1 MHETST
7 TELLRWIVFLPLLGA
22 AINGLL
28 NKRLPERL
36 VSSIAVGSIAASFVL
51 SLKVFLDLRA
61 LPADARILSDFVW
74 SWIPIGELS
83 VDLEFMADPLTA
95 CMLLLVTGVGLL
107 IHIYSVGYM
116 HGDAG
121 FSRYFAYLNLCAF
134 SMLVLVAADS
144 LPLLFVGWEGVGL
157 CSYLLIGFWYQ
168 DMANSIAGKKAFIVN
183 RIGDF
188 GFLLGMFVIFK
199 ALSGHVAPGESIFAF
214 STMAAH
220 ADLLAPVAVLAGLL
234 LFVGATGKSAQI
246 PLYVWL
252 PDAMAGPTPVSA
264 LIHAAT
270 MVTAGVYMMARMNF
284 LYDLA
289 PTALA
294 VVAVIGAATALLA
307 ATIGLAQTDIKKVLA
322 YSTVSQLGY
331 MFMACGVGAYGVGIF
346 HVLTHAFFKALLF
359 MGAGSVIHALHHE
372 QDMRNMGGLKDK
384 LPWTFRTMMVATLAI
399 AGVFPFAGFF
409 SKDEILYKSFLW
421 SPLLWIV
428 GFAVAGL
435 TAFYMARL
443 MAMTFF
449 GECRVSKDK
458 LSHVHESPWM
468 MVGPLVVLAV
478 LSFAGGWMGWPAF
491 MGGNNAIEHWLEP
504 VFHHEVA
511 LDAHPGEVDAHI
523 SGTYA
528 SADAAAQEE
537 HGAAADDHGAA
548 DSHGAEGAHGDD
560 HGEHNVALEWGLAIG
575 SFAWALLGL
584 GLGFLVY
591 TRRPGVAASGRA
603 ALGGLA
609 HRLVENKYYVDE
621 IYDALVVWPINR
633 FSETALW
640 RFVDVA
646 VIDGL
651 LVNGI
656 SRSLGLVG
664 QLLRLVQNGMLR
676 WYAWSFAAG
685 VLVVLFY
692 LSRHVNG

>member
-1 MHETST
+1 
-7 TELLRWIVFLPLLGA
+7 
-22 AINGLL
+22 
-28 NKRLPERL
+28 
-36 VSSIAVGSIAASFVL
+36 
-51 SLKVFLDLRA
+51 
-61 LPADARILSDFVW
+61 
-74 SWIPIGELS
+74 
-83 VDLEFMADPLTA
+83 
-95 CMLLLVTGVGLL
+95 
-107 IHIYSVGYM
+107 
-116 HGDAG
+116 
-121 FSRYFAYLNLCAF
+121 
-134 SMLVLVAADS
+134 
-144 LPLLFVGWEGVGL
+144 
-157 CSYLLIGFWYQ
+157 
-168 DMANSIAGKKAFIVN
+168 
-183 RIGDF
+183 
-188 GFLLGMFVIFK
+188 
-199 ALSGHVAPGESIFAF
+199 
-214 STMAAH
+214 MAAH

-692 LSRHVNG
+692 LSRHVNGEGGDDVQSRSTPVELDHLPPGRRSGGAHGGAPSQQCRESRHCDDRAACRLRAFAALVAGLRGGSGNAVRGTGGLAPGLRNQLLARRRRDQSLAGAPDHLPRSDHRAQHLQRRGRTGAGIHDLLPAPADRHAWDLLRAGPGAVLRVLGSGTPADGADDRHLGRSAPYLRLGKVCHLHDGRIGPDAGGSPLSLRPGGQLLDRGDPAAHA